1 MGISSGSQRSDFRQA
16 ACRGARWLNCAGAS
30 LPALGWLGGRQRR
43 ARQGPDRDQTDPGRP
58 ARCLCSSSKGR
69 CSCSSVGHFLR
80 AGSVRGGPSRL
91 SKTSLTS
98 PLLLTSVLSFNWSWR
113 QKKCLSCPKST
124 STLSHLSDKHCC
136 FSQSDL

>member
-16 ACRGARWLNCAGAS
+16 ACRGARWLNCAGAACPPWAGLAVAS
-30 LPALGWLGGRQRR
+30 AAL
-43 ARQGPDRDQTDPGRP
+43 DRDRTGTRQTPDVPRGACAPHPRAGAAALP
-58 ARCLCSSSKGR
+58 F
-69 CSCSSVGHFLR
+69 GHFLR

-98 PLLLTSVLSFNWSWR
+98 PLLGTSVLSFNWSWR